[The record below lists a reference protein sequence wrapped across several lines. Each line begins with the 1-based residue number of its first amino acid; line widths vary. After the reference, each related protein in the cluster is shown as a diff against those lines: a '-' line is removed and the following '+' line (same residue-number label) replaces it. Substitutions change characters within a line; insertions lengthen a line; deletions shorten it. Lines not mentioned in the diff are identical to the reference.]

1 MQSDVGISLHTV
13 IYSIQRPI
21 VCKDVMRYNCEP
33 CRTKQNR
40 QILKIA
46 GDKNPTQWQINLG
59 NKRTNIVHCTPA
71 LLALAANDRLLL
83 YYPSRIR
90 GLILSFLAVIFDF
103 SQSLHEY

>member
-1 MQSDVGISLHTV
+1 MNV
-13 IYSIQRPI
+13 
-21 VCKDVMRYNCEP
+21 
-33 CRTKQNR
+33 
-40 QILKIA
+40 
-46 GDKNPTQWQINLG
+46 
-59 NKRTNIVHCTPA
+59 VHCIPA